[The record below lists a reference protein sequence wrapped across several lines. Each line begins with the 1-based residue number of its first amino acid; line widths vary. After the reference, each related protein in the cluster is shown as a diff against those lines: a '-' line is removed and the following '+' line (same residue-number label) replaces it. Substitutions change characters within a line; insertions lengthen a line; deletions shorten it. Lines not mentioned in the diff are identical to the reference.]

1 MFDITRQQEQYL
13 TYTLS
18 DTESQSLLK
27 VVPSRGGIITQWQ
40 LQGEDILYLDKKR
53 FQDPQLSIRGG
64 IPILFPI
71 CGSLPENAYSYNLQ
85 TYHLK
90 QHGFAR
96 DLPWEVID
104 RNLESKASI
113 TLSLQSNEETLA
125 VYPFEFSLVFIY
137 TLVGNSLRIH
147 QRYTNNSSLKMPFST
162 GLHPYF
168 VAKDKSQLEFEIPA
182 SSYQNQ
188 ITKETKIFD
197 GNFNFNE
204 AEIDVAFRNP
214 TEERS
219 AIVDRSCKRKISLAY
234 SSDYSTLVFW
244 TITNKDYVC
253 LEPWTAGRNALNTA
267 ESLLYLEPKTS
278 YETWVEIEINKI

>member
-1 MFDITRQQEQYL
+1 VFDITSQQERYL

-18 DTESQSLLK
+18 DTESQSALK

-40 LQGEDILYLDKKR
+40 LKGKDILYLDKER

-71 CGSLPENAYSYNLQ
+71 CGNLPENNYSYNLQ

-96 DLPWEVID
+96 DLPWKVID
-104 RNLESKASI
+104 RHLDGQASI

-125 VYPFEFSLVFIY
+125 VYPFEFSLVFTY
-137 TLVGNSLRIH
+137 TLVGNSLKIQQH
-147 QRYTNNSSLKMPFST
+147 YTNNSSVKMPFST

-168 VAKDKSQLEFEIPA
+168 VAGDKSQLEFIIPA

-188 ITKETKIFD
+188 ISKEIKPFE
-197 GNFNFNE
+197 GNFDFSE
-204 AEIDVAFRNP
+204 AEIDVAFGNI
-214 TEERS
+214 TEKRS
-219 AIVDRSCKRKISLAY
+219 EICDRSCKQKISLTY
-234 SSDYSTLVFW
+234 SNAYSTLVFW
-244 TITNKDYVC
+244 TIAHKDYIC
-253 LEPWTAGRNALNTA
+253 LEPWTAPRNALNTG
-267 ESLLYLEPKTS
+267 ESLLYLKPKTS
-278 YETWVEIEINKI
+278 YETWVQIEVNEF